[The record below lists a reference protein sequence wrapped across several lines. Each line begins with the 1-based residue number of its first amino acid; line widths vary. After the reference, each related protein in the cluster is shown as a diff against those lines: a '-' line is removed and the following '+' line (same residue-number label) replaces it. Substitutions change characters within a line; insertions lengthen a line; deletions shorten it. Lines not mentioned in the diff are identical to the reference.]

1 MLLSLRFILRH
12 TVLKYIIVVVC
23 APEQPTTWSL
33 PIVLHITLGI
43 LEQFWWSKW
52 PPKALKK
59 TFSNN
64 TKNVSK
70 QSVFTKLS
78 ADQSVITKSPDTKLP
93 ISQEPL
99 NIIICFNDYHE
110 ALFNTLLSAINRS
123 IGNKIPWRYK
133 VLNVCTWY

>member
-23 APEQPTTWSL
+23 ALEQPTTWSL

-99 NIIICFNDYHE
+99 NVITKSWWLKDHLMWVFRKNLMEFSVGLDY
-110 ALFNTLLSAINRS
+110 LLILLLQVA
-123 IGNKIPWRYK
+123 
-133 VLNVCTWY
+133 VLY